1 MQFLEEKF
9 VPLAAKI
16 GSQKHLACIRDSF
29 TTMMP
34 LTIAGA
40 VGVLF
45 ACIGSLFAETG
56 LNMPAVQAGYEGFIN
71 STGLSAVFGAMNSGT
86 ISMIAIIIS
95 GLLSY
100 NLCAANG
107 IEQPVGFAVGVACY
121 LAGIPEVNGTYFGA
135 QGLFVAMMGAL
146 IVGTIFPKLA
156 LNPKLQITMPDGVPP
171 AVAKAFSSLIP
182 AIITLVIMCAI
193 YKYIPFFTGKT
204 AWDLVTQF
212 ISTPL
217 QGLTQGVG
225 MIIVMY
231 FMIGLLWTFGLHGA
245 NIVGS
250 VTQPIL
256 TPLNLENV
264 ALFAAGKEPKWI
276 VNGGEQAA
284 FSFLGGSGATLG
296 AIIAIFLFS
305 KSKASRSIA
314 TLATPPGI
322 FEINEPLV
330 FGLPIVM
337 NVIYMF
343 PFIFGPVLIGVLTY
357 FLMTMGMIRPCCISA
372 PWVTPPILIG
382 FLATGGDI
390 RGAIWNVVSLGILTA
405 LWTPFIIM
413 NDRLEAKEEA

>member
-1 MQFLEEKF
+1 MKFLEEKF
-9 VPLAAKI
+9 VPLAAAI

-45 ACIGSLFAETG
+45 ACIGSLFDVTG
-56 LNMPAVQAGYEGFIN
+56 LNMPAVMNGYNNFIA
-71 STGLSAVFGAMNSGT
+71 STGLQTVFGAMNAGT

-107 IEQPVGFAVGVACY
+107 VEGAVGFAIGVSCY
-121 LAGIPEVNGTYFGA
+121 LACLPAIDGTYFGA
-135 QGLFVAMMGAL
+135 QGLFVAMISSL

-182 AIITLVIMCAI
+182 AIITLVVMCCGYTYLA
-193 YKYIPFFTGKT
+193 KFTGMDAWTLVKT
-204 AWDLVTQF
+204 F

-217 QGLTQGVG
+217 SSLTQGVG
-225 MIIVMY
+225 MLIVSY

-250 VTQPIL
+250 VTSPIL
-256 TPLNLENV
+256 TPLGLENV
-264 ALFAAGKEPKWI
+264 ALFAAGKEPIWT
-276 VNGGEQAA
+276 VSGGEQAA
-284 FSFLGGSGATLG
+284 FCFLGGSGATIG

-314 TLATPPGI
+314 ALATPPGI

-343 PFIFGPVLIGVLTY
+343 PFIFGPVILGIISY
-357 FLMTMGMIRPCCISA
+357 YLMELGMVRRCCISA

-390 RGAIWNVVSLGILTA
+390 RGAIWNVVAIVLLTV
-405 LWTPFIIM
+405 LWTPFIMM
-413 NDRLEAKEEA
+413 NDKLEAGQE

>member
-1 MQFLEEKF
+1 M
-9 VPLAAKI
+9 
-16 GSQKHLACIRDSF
+16 
-29 TTMMP
+29 
-34 LTIAGA
+34 
-40 VGVLF
+40 VLF
-45 ACIGSLFAETG
+45 ACIGSLFDVTG
-56 LNMPAVQAGYEGFIN
+56 LNMPAVMNGYNNFIA
-71 STGLSAVFGAMNSGT
+71 STGLQTVFGAMNAGT

-107 IEQPVGFAVGVACY
+107 VEGSVGFAIGVACY
-121 LAGIPEVNGTYFGA
+121 LACLPEVSGTYFGA
-135 QGLFVAMMGAL
+135 QGLFVAMISSL
-146 IVGTIFPKLA
+146 IVGTIFPKMA
-156 LNPKLQITMPDGVPP
+156 LNPKLQISMPDGVPP

-182 AIITLVIMCAI
+182 AIITLVVMCCVYTYLA
-193 YKYIPFFTGKT
+193 KFTGMDAWTLVKT
-204 AWDLVTQF
+204 F

-217 QGLTQGVG
+217 SSLTQGIG
-225 MIIVMY
+225 MIIVAY

-250 VTQPIL
+250 VTSPIL
-256 TPLNLENV
+256 TPLSLENV
-264 ALFAAGKEPKWI
+264 ALYAAGKEPKWT
-276 VNGGEQAA
+276 VCGGEQAA
-284 FSFLGGSGATLG
+284 FAFLGGSGATLG

-305 KSKASRSIA
+305 KSKASKSIA

-343 PFIFGPVLIGVLTY
+343 PFIFGPVILGVITY
-357 FLMTMGMIRPCCISA
+357 YLMEMGIIRRCCISA

-390 RGAIWNVVSLGILTA
+390 KGAIWNVIELGLLTA

-413 NDRLEAKEEA
+413 NDKLEAGQE

>member
-1 MQFLEEKF
+1 MKFLEEKF
-9 VPLAAKI
+9 VPLAAAI

-45 ACIGSLFAETG
+45 ACIGALFDTTG
-56 LNMPAVQAGYEGFIN
+56 LNMPAVMNGYNNFIA
-71 STGLSAVFGAMNSGT
+71 STGLQTVFGAMNAGT

-107 IEQPVGFAVGVACY
+107 VEGAVGFAIGVACY
-121 LAGIPEVNGTYFGA
+121 LACLPAIDGTYFGA
-135 QGLFVAMMGAL
+135 QGLFVAMISSL
-146 IVGTIFPKLA
+146 IVGTIFPKMA
-156 LNPKLQITMPDGVPP
+156 LNPKLQISMPDGVPP

-182 AIITLVIMCAI
+182 AIITLVIMCCGYTYLA
-193 YKYIPFFTGKT
+193 KFTGMDAWTLVKT
-204 AWDLVTQF
+204 F
-212 ISTPL
+212 ISAPL
-217 QGLTQGVG
+217 SKLTQGVG
-225 MIIVMY
+225 MLIVSY

-250 VTQPIL
+250 VTSPIL
-256 TPLNLENV
+256 TPLGLENV
-264 ALFAAGKEPKWI
+264 ALFAAGKEPIWT
-276 VNGGEQAA
+276 VSGGEQAA
-284 FSFLGGSGATLG
+284 FCFLGGSGATIG

-305 KSKASRSIA
+305 KSKASKSIA

-337 NVIYMF
+337 NVVYMF
-343 PFIFGPVLIGVLTY
+343 PFIFGPVILGIISY
-357 FLMTMGMIRPCCISA
+357 YLMELGMVRRCCISA

-390 RGAIWNVVSLGILTA
+390 RGAIWNVVAIVLLTV
-405 LWTPFIIM
+405 LWTPFIMM
-413 NDRLEAKEEA
+413 NDKLEAGQE

>member
-1 MQFLEEKF
+1 MKFLEEKF
-9 VPLAAKI
+9 VPLAASI
-16 GSQKHLACIRDSF
+16 GGQKHLACIRDSF

-45 ACIGSLFAETG
+45 ACIGSLFDVTG
-56 LNMPAVQAGYEGFIN
+56 LNMPAVMNGYNNFIAT
-71 STGLSAVFGAMNSGT
+71 TGLQTVFGAMNAGT

-107 IEQPVGFAVGVACY
+107 VEGAVGFAIGVACY
-121 LAGIPEVNGTYFGA
+121 LACLPEVSGTYFGA
-135 QGLFVAMMGAL
+135 QGLFVAMISSL

-182 AIITLVIMCAI
+182 AIITLVVMCCVYTYLA
-193 YKYIPFFTGKT
+193 KFTGMDAWTLVKT
-204 AWDLVTQF
+204 F

-217 QGLTQGVG
+217 SSLTQGIG
-225 MIIVMY
+225 MIIIAY

-250 VTQPIL
+250 VTSPIL
-256 TPLNLENV
+256 TPLSLENV
-264 ALFAAGKEPKWI
+264 ALFAAGKEPKWT
-276 VNGGEQAA
+276 VCGGEQAA
-284 FSFLGGSGATLG
+284 FAFLGGSGATLG

-305 KSKASRSIA
+305 KSKASKSIA

-343 PFIFGPVLIGVLTY
+343 PFIFGPVILGVITY
-357 FLMTMGMIRPCCISA
+357 YLMEMGIIRRCCISA

-390 RGAIWNVVSLGILTA
+390 KGAIWNVIELGLLTA

-413 NDRLEAKEEA
+413 NDKLEAGQE

>member
-1 MQFLEEKF
+1 MKFLEEKF
-9 VPLAAKI
+9 VPLAAAI

-45 ACIGSLFAETG
+45 ACIGSLFDVTG
-56 LNMPAVQAGYEGFIN
+56 LNMPAVMNGYNNFIA
-71 STGLSAVFGAMNSGT
+71 STGLQTVFGAMNAGT

-107 IEQPVGFAVGVACY
+107 VEGSVGFAIGVACY
-121 LAGIPEVNGTYFGA
+121 LACLPEVSGTYFGA
-135 QGLFVAMMGAL
+135 QGLFVAMISSL
-146 IVGTIFPKLA
+146 IVGTIFPKMA
-156 LNPKLQITMPDGVPP
+156 LNPKLQISMPDGVPP

-182 AIITLVIMCAI
+182 AIITLVIMCCLYTYLA
-193 YKYIPFFTGKT
+193 KFTGMDAWTLVKT
-204 AWDLVTQF
+204 F

-217 QGLTQGVG
+217 SSLTQGIG
-225 MIIVMY
+225 MIIVAY

-250 VTQPIL
+250 VTSPIL
-256 TPLNLENV
+256 TPLSLENV
-264 ALFAAGKEPKWI
+264 ALFAAGKEPKWT

-284 FSFLGGSGATLG
+284 FAFLGGSGATLG

-305 KSKASRSIA
+305 KSKASKSIA

-343 PFIFGPVLIGVLTY
+343 PFIFGPVILGVITY
-357 FLMTMGMIRPCCISA
+357 YLMEMGIIRRCCISA

-390 RGAIWNVVSLGILTA
+390 KGAIWNVIELGLLTA

-413 NDRLEAKEEA
+413 NDKLEAGQE

>member
-1 MQFLEEKF
+1 MKFLEEKF
-9 VPLAAKI
+9 VPLAAAI

-45 ACIGSLFAETG
+45 ACIGSLFDVTG
-56 LNMPAVQAGYEGFIN
+56 LNMPAVMNGYNNFIA
-71 STGLSAVFGAMNSGT
+71 STGLQTVFGAMNAGT

-107 IEQPVGFAVGVACY
+107 VEGSVGFAIGVACY
-121 LAGIPEVNGTYFGA
+121 LACLPEVSGTYFGA
-135 QGLFVAMMGAL
+135 QGLFVAMISSL
-146 IVGTIFPKLA
+146 IVGTIFPKMA

-182 AIITLVIMCAI
+182 AIITLVIMCCGYTYLA
-193 YKYIPFFTGKT
+193 KFTGMDAWTLVKT
-204 AWDLVTQF
+204 F

-217 QGLTQGVG
+217 SGLTQGVG
-225 MIIVMY
+225 MIIVCY

-256 TPLNLENV
+256 TPLSLENV
-264 ALFAAGKEPKWI
+264 ALFAAGKEPKWT

-284 FSFLGGSGATLG
+284 FAFLGGSGATLG

-305 KSKASRSIA
+305 KSKASKSIA

-337 NVIYMF
+337 NVVYMF
-343 PFIFGPVLIGVLTY
+343 PFIFGPVILGIISY
-357 FLMTMGMIRPCCISA
+357 YLMELGMVRRCCISA

-390 RGAIWNVVSLGILTA
+390 RGAIWNVVAIALLTA
-405 LWTPFIIM
+405 LWTPFIM
-413 NDRLEAKEEA
+413 MADKLEADE